1 MTDTLTIPDLN
12 ARRKELKMPVAA
24 LVSRSRVP
32 RPTVYRILRGGALD
46 VRFGHVLRVAAVLG
60 LPFGTPPLA
69 AEEYRRQEARRKA
82 RLVGRL
88 TQGTMALEAQAL
100 APEAL
105 ARVEEKVVAELL
117 AGPGK
122 KLWSD

>member
-1 MTDTLTIPDLN
+1 MNDSFPLPDLN
-12 ARRKELKMPVAA
+12 ARRKALKMPVAT
-24 LVSRSRVP
+24 LVRRSQVP
-32 RPTVYRILRGGALD
+32 RPTVYRILRGKVHN

-60 LPFGTPPLA
+60 VPFGAPPVDPEVLRK
-69 AEEYRRQEARRKA
+69 EEARRKA

-88 TQGTMALEAQAL
+88 TQGTMALEAQAVS
-100 APEAL
+100 PEAL
-105 ARVEEKVVAELL
+105 GRVEERVVNELL